1 MQMAR
6 SNAQGS
12 HLAPIRGDCALS
24 WWWCLIALLA
34 TVASGRAALQFD
46 VFLGY
51 EGTVREAAWFP
62 VACEISNDGPSFN
75 AVVELTAG
83 SLGTDQVRRVPI
95 ELPTNTR
102 KRFVIPVFAAGG
114 RFYQWNA
121 RLLDER
127 GKVREE
133 RPALQP
139 KIVPWEGYL
148 LGQSQGRLP
157 ASQPC
162 LTGATDLTSSPKS
175 PACKWS
181 NSRIT
186 PSRWKVWMLFI

>member
-1 MQMAR
+1 MQIAR
-6 SNAQGS
+6 SIA
-12 HLAPIRGDCALS
+12 RGGDLFSRNGWSRPTWVWCAL
-24 WWWCLIALLA
+24 ALFALGLPA
-34 TVASGRAALQFD
+34 RAALQFD

-51 EGTVREAAWFP
+51 EGTVREASWFP

-83 SLGTDQVRRVPI
+83 SMGNDQIRRIPI

-133 RPALQP
+133 RPSLQP
-139 KIVPWEGYL
+139 KIVPWEGFL
-148 LGQSQGRLP
+148 LGRHAANLCGCADSAGIAEQ
-157 ASQPC
+157 A
-162 LTGATDLTSSPKS
+162 
-175 PACKWS
+175 
-181 NSRIT
+181 
-186 PSRWKVWMLFI
+186 